1 MSRKIEDY
9 ALIGDCETAALVAR
23 DGSID
28 WLCWPR
34 FDGGACFAAL
44 LGGPEHGRW
53 LIAPGDAEADI
64 TRRYRDD
71 TLILET
77 DFATG
82 GGAVTLV
89 DFMPPRGKASDV
101 VRLVI
106 GKRGRVVMRTEL
118 VLRFDYGA
126 LVPWVTRMDDGTLR
140 AIAGPDMVVLRTT
153 APLQGEELKTI
164 GDFVVSEGQIVS
176 FVLTYSASHLPP
188 PEPVDAQAALAD
200 TEAFWREWSS
210 RCVDVG
216 EWTPA
221 VRRSLITLK
230 ALTYRPTGGIV
241 AAPTTSLP
249 EQLGGSRNWD
259 YRYCWLRDATLT
271 LLALM
276 NGGYYEDAQAWTEW
290 LLRATAGSP
299 PQMQIMYGLAGERRL
314 TEWEVPWLPG
324 YEGAKPVRIGNA
336 AAEQLQLDV
345 FGEVMDALYH
355 ARVGGLVGSEA
366 GWALQLALVGHLET
380 IWQLPDE
387 GIWEVR
393 GGRQPFTYS
402 KVMAW
407 VAFDRAIKCCEQ
419 FGLDGPV
426 DRWRALRAKIHEE
439 VCRNAFN
446 PKIGAFVQS
455 YGSSLLDASVL
466 LLPLVGF
473 LSPTDPRVRSTVAAI
488 ERRLTEDGFV
498 LRYDPQARRDGLP
511 EGEGAFLACS
521 FWLAD
526 NLILLGRRRAARLLF
541 ERLLALRNEVGLLSE
556 EYDPRAKR
564 LVGNFPQAF
573 SHIALIATACN
584 LAHRLKPAK
593 QRSGHRTLDD
603 DQRLTANGLHNP
615 QVQ

>member
-53 LIAPGDAEADI
+53 LIAPADAGADI

-89 DFMPPRGKASDV
+89 DFMPPRGNTSDV

-336 AAEQLQLDV
+336 AAAQLQLDV